1 MKNKLDFIVLFSL
14 FMAAIGGGFLVGT
27 NFQKNIDLEHC
38 KLAGWEFIE
47 QVVLDREFALT
58 HPRGKEYG
66 MQLLMNFQSNIA
78 TKCIVRIDK

>member
-38 KLAGWEFIE
+38 KQAGWDFVE
-47 QVVLDREFALT
+47 QVIIDRKFAEN
-58 HPRGKEYG
+58 HPRGKIYG
-66 MQLLMNFQSNIA
+66 MRLLLSLHANIA
-78 TKCIVRIDK
+78 TKCIDMIK